1 MKKGIVMDINSRFV
15 TLLTPDGQFLKAYNE
30 HGSYSVGEEISF
42 NPVPEGKRIG
52 KVSLPR
58 RRSAVLLSAAAVFL
72 LMLGLLPMFSSKE
85 ASAYMTLD
93 VNPSFE
99 LSLDDELKVINL
111 HGLNGD
117 GKKLAAR
124 LASWKDKSVQKVMD
138 IILTESRKSGFL
150 QDEDEI
156 ILAAVP
162 LDDSKELQ
170 SRLNNSVKKTEAEIK
185 KEIPSSKVT
194 SIKATPAD
202 RTKAKEKGVSTGVY
216 MKKREDK
223 KTDKPKDKTPQASMA
238 IENGSPFKQDK
249 PPVKRAVPKAGAKQ
263 QRPATTA
270 SKSKQN
276 PAAASKNKQNPAA
289 ASKNKQNPA
298 AANKN
303 KRKLVSPPAQEKAH
317 KQNRGHKNKAAEEK
331 KPGPQMN
338 EKVVQKVPKH
348 VSREK
353 HPHGLPHK
361 QILKPAPPKKEKN
374 EKAKVKKIKQGK
386 PKPEHPH
393 KEKKGK

>member
-42 NPVPEGKRIG
+42 NPVHEGKRIG
-52 KVSLPR
+52 KVNFSR
-58 RRSAVLLSAAAVFL
+58 RRNAVLLSAAAVFL
-72 LMLGLLPMFSSKE
+72 LILGLLPMFSSKE

-117 GKKLAAR
+117 GKKLKTR

-138 IILTESRKSGFL
+138 IILAESRKSGYL
-150 QDEDEI
+150 KDEDEI

-170 SRLNNSVKKTEAEIK
+170 SRLNDSVKKTEADIK
-185 KEIPSSKVT
+185 KEAPSTKVT
-194 SIKATPAD
+194 SIRATPAD
-202 RTKAKEKGVSTGVY
+202 RTKAKEKGVSTGIY
-216 MKKREDK
+216 MKKREDRETK
-223 KTDKPKDKTPQASMA
+223 KPKDKIPQASRVK
-238 IENGSPFKQDK
+238 ENGRTPIKQDK
-249 PPVKRAVPKAGAKQ
+249 AVKQAVPKAGAEQEK
-263 QRPATTA
+263 AVTA
-270 SKSKQN
+270 D
-276 PAAASKNKQNPAA
+276 
-289 ASKNKQNPA
+289 KNKQNPA

-303 KRKLVSPPAQEKAH
+303 KQHPAAWSKNKQKPVSPPGREKPK
-317 KQNRGHKNKAAEEK
+317 KQNSGHKNKAAEEK
-331 KPGPQMN
+331 KQGQQKY
-338 EKVVQKVPKH
+338 EKVVHNAPKH
-348 VSREK
+348 ASREK
-353 HPHGLPHK
+353 PSPGIPHK
-361 QILKPAPPKKEKN
+361 HVKPAPPMKEKN
-374 EKAKVKKIKQGK
+374 EKPKEKQKDKKGK